1 MDKIF
6 NNINFLNEL
15 IIKRD
20 IQIMTIYIIIKTIIN
35 SNNLKNN
42 ELNEFNYSL
51 KRELQEYKLD
61 EISFIKEIETY
72 NNKIDNNH
80 KISFEYSLN
89 NFINIIIFLENN
101 IINKDFLGDIVE
113 FLFIIAF
120 QFFFKFEKE
129 YCINFYFYNNFSK
142 LSSIEN

>member
-101 IINKDFLGDIVE
+101 IINKDFL
-113 FLFIIAF
+113 
-120 QFFFKFEKE
+120 
-129 YCINFYFYNNFSK
+129 
-142 LSSIEN
+142 